1 MGDMGERIFLSI
13 LLVVTISTIASM
25 PYALAV
31 VTVDGTIGGAEYAN
45 SALVENTPDL
55 GGIYD
60 SGPNLISFAGGQI
73 AGQHSDWILYWDF
86 DATNIYFAA
95 DPLGST
101 ASGATGQ
108 TEIGVFL
115 LAVTGDPNIEE
126 PLGFPND
133 DCTGTF
139 FSLLAHNSYFSLTCG
154 FTGPPSSLTFTGDS
168 GSTPLSGGEIFAQGA
183 VSTTLLPIEWNLVRA
198 DLARAGD
205 TTYDG
210 DLQCVWFRAS
220 AFDSRSV
227 NNDGTTES
235 GVRTI
240 WLKLDPSKPACGDMV
255 VGGISIPID
264 QSALLLAGVSSVSMW
279 MIPVILAG
287 AGIGVF
293 VIKRRN

>member
-1 MGDMGERIFLSI
+1 MGEKIILSI
-13 LLVVTISTIASM
+13 LLAVMISTIASM
-25 PYALAV
+25 PYASA
-31 VTVDGTIGGAEYAN
+31 VTVDGIIGVAEYAN
-45 SALVENTPDL
+45 SALVEKTPDL

-73 AGQHSDWILYWDF
+73 AGQHSDWELFWDF
-86 DATNIYFAA
+86 DATKIYFAA
-95 DPLGST
+95 DPMGST
-101 ASGATGQ
+101 AAGATGQ

-139 FSLLAHNSYFSLTCG
+139 FSLLAHNSFFSLLCG
-154 FTGPPSSLTFTGDS
+154 FTGPPISLGSFAS
-168 GSTPLSGGEIFAQGA
+168 GSTPLSGGEIFSQGA

-198 DLARAGD
+198 DLARGGD

-227 NNDGTTES
+227 NNNGATES

-240 WLKLDPSKPACGDMV
+240 FLKLDPSTPNCLNV
-255 VGGISIPID
+255 QVGGSDVSINT
-264 QSALLLAGVSSVSMW
+264 SALLLAGVQSISMW
-279 MIPVILAG
+279 MIPVVIAG